1 MTEEN
6 EEFNVAVDSIQPAN
20 DEYPESRLLVNISSS
35 FEDETKETENQ
46 RVMADAGVGK
56 ANFKETE
63 PKSDEEDVIRGT
75 SEQLLRS
82 TRLSLSNEQSATTSN
97 DSMNSRR
104 VFCRPEDETK
114 GSVRIKE
121 TSVGCDNRGFTD
133 MQSSSNSLTHL
144 LAHSNGSVQYKTH
157 SEGEE
162 CNEGEV
168 SVVWNMQQNSESVTL
183 TRRTRYSTH
192 HGTVVSDSF
201 VNECICCCTI
211 L

>member
-1 MTEEN
+1 MSEEN
-6 EEFNVAVDSIQPAN
+6 ENLNVAVDSIQPAN
-20 DEYPESRLLVNISSS
+20 DEYPESISSS
-35 FEDETKETENQ
+35 FEDETRETEKE

-56 ANFKETE
+56 ANFKEPE
-63 PKSDEEDVIRGT
+63 SKPDEEDART

-82 TRLSLSNEQSATTSN
+82 TRLSLGNEQSATTSN
-97 DSMNSRR
+97 DSMSSRR
-104 VFCRPEDETK
+104 VFCKPEDETK
-114 GSVRIKE
+114 GSVRIKD

-162 CNEGEV
+162 CNEGEI

-183 TRRTRYSTH
+183 TRRTRYRTH